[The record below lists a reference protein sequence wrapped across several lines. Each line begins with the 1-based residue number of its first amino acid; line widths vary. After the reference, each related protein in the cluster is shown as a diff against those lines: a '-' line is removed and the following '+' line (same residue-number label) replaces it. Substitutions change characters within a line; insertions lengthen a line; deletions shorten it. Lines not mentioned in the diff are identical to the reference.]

1 TTRSSWSTCRRTG
14 TRRSPGR
21 FSWPR
26 SPSTGSSPSGS
37 RRHLA
42 HEGGRV
48 AERPQ
53 VEDAPGAGHRSPFR
67 ALVRWE
73 CALLLLLGATILYGA
88 SASSA
93 FFQSGRFFYIGLN
106 VCEVA

>member
-1 TTRSSWSTCRRTG
+1 
-14 TRRSPGR
+14 
-21 FSWPR
+21 
-26 SPSTGSSPSGS
+26 
-37 RRHLA
+37 
-42 HEGGRV
+42 V

-93 FFQSGRFFYIGLN
+93 FFQSGSFFYIGLN
-106 VCEVA
+106 VGEVAIMALPLALIVITGEIDLSVASILGLSGVAMA